1 MASDRRQPDAIGQS
15 FPELTGEVHP
25 IAPQDVS
32 TTLAQDLVPVVDSIR
47 QIASDMG
54 LRPYRVFLVH
64 IAWAGPTRG
73 IGQAQEVSRRE
84 ILPAPEV
91 SDMSSTSRVLESVGM
106 VEEGGL
112 RLRKI
117 SAALTEDDLL
127 GRTPDLLMPDGTRRD
142 RRNVEFFYEV
152 VQQRPGAATPAAR
165 RRYVPDSAA
174 DLKPGQA
181 GWSISLKKQQADRA
195 RDGSMSRSK
204 L

>member
-1 MASDRRQPDAIGQS
+1 MASDRQQSDAIGQA
-15 FPELTGEVHP
+15 FPAMTGEVHP
-25 IAPQDVS
+25 VAPQDVG

-64 IAWAGPTRG
+64 VAWSGATRG
-73 IGQAQEVSRRE
+73 IGQAVEVSRRE

-91 SDMSSTSRVLESVGM
+91 SDMSGTSRVLEAVGM

-112 RLRKI
+112 RLRKVTA
-117 SAALTEDDLL
+117 SLTEDDLL

-142 RRNVEFFYEV
+142 RRNIEFFYEV
-152 VQQRPGAATPAAR
+152 VQQRPGGVTPAVR
-165 RRYVPDSAA
+165 RRYIPDSAG
-174 DLKPGQA
+174 DLRPGQA
-181 GWSISLKKQQADRA
+181 GWTISLKKQQQDRA